1 MAVSGVGTVL
11 GWSSQDFRLRFP
23 GYVMTSSTLVEPAR
37 WLRQNLPETAVV
49 ASRRIGVLAYE
60 GRFEVFDDCFGLTEP
75 EVAQMIRR
83 GGLPIDLPSD
93 PRLAELWRRRSP
105 DFVLEDAA
113 VIAALP
119 TAAGEIEIH
128 GLRYRQ
134 ARSFRIARGV
144 DWVLLARAESQQPG
158 PYSSRTV
165 QP

>member
-1 MAVSGVGTVL
+1 
-11 GWSSQDFRLRFP
+11 
-23 GYVMTSSTLVEPAR
+23 
-37 WLRQNLPETAVV
+37 
-49 ASRRIGVLAYE
+49 
-60 GRFEVFDDCFGLTEP
+60 
-75 EVAQMIRR
+75 MIRR

-105 DFVLEDAA
+105 GFVLEDAA

-119 TAAGEIEIH
+119 TTAGETEIH

-144 DWVLLARAESQQPG
+144 DWILLARAESQQPA
-158 PYSSRTV
+158 PPSTRTV